1 MRLIGAIIVI
11 ILYLLLWAMC
21 RASSYDERE
30 RERMART
37 WEEEKYK

>member
-1 MRLIGAIIVI
+1 MKILIALIVI
-11 ILYLLLWAMC
+11 TLYLLLYAMC